1 MEKRQTCD
9 LAGIW
14 RFEIDKEDR
23 GFAEHWEKR
32 RLTQTITLPGCLQ
45 AQGYGD
51 TISEDTPWVQSL
63 YDALWYQRGE
73 YAYAQENGTKVP
85 FLSQPP
91 RHYTGKAWYQKTIF
105 VPEKSDW
112 FVGRLTL
119 ENTKWKTTLWIDGE
133 CKGSIVSLCA
143 PHVYETGALSA
154 GEHTVTLCIDN
165 GWQLPYRPD
174 GHGVSDALGATWNG
188 VAGAITLELFNR
200 VWIERVKVNAQLP
213 QAAIQVHLKNETS
226 HTQNCIV
233 HVQDT
238 VHTDISA
245 DAVCVL
251 TQGSQICELTLNYP
265 SDTPLWDE
273 FDQGLHNL
281 IVTLSSISNALQGEM
296 QSSITQLPLQSKEMV
311 SQFSKVVL
319 QTKEVTFG
327 FRRAEVKDGHF
338 VINGRNTYLRGTHF
352 GGDYPLSG
360 IPDCGS
366 AYWDKIMETVKTWG
380 MNFIRYHS
388 YCPPEAAFEA
398 ADRAGVY
405 LQIECDMWNVFA
417 PDAQMNN
424 VLWEETKRILDA
436 FGNHPSFLMLSPSNE
451 PGGDWLMPLTDWVSK
466 CHAYDSRH
474 LYTIQS
480 GWPYPMEPD
489 KITGTDYVYFHRSG
503 FGIQPGGTIRGPRG
517 WNGGDYRESLK
528 DISYPVICHELGQWC
543 AYPDFDVIDKF
554 TGYLQ
559 PGNFEIF
566 RESARAHDVLG
577 QNKEFVY
584 NSGRQ
589 QVRMLKED
597 LEANLRTPY
606 IYGFELLD
614 LHDYLGQGTALVGIL
629 DPFWDSKGY
638 VAPNEWRQFCDE
650 TVLLARI
657 ESYCIDRAKNATI
670 SIPIE
675 VSHFG
680 RAPLQS
686 VCIHWQLEQQPVT
699 EYTYGEHGKTLT
711 QTIFQSPVLCGTLK
725 QRDYALE
732 KNQSAGCIYLNMEDI
747 QPDCAYVLR
756 VSMEANG
763 KLVKN
768 TWPLWI
774 FDSSKSSEVSTLDK
788 SDTTIEKYDVC
799 ITSDRFQAETLLN
812 EGKRVLFEL
821 PYEDTSYDCPP
832 VRFNPSFWNSQMGP
846 TWARGMGMII
856 QNAHPAFAS
865 FPTTVDGGWQ
875 WQSLIENARGLR
887 VEKLGCDCITNL
899 VQPIDEWNRNNK
911 MSLLFECQVGTA
923 RLMMTSIN
931 LEQDTPQAAALKKSI
946 LSYMK
951 SDAFEPQGQV
961 SWKQLS
967 SLFEINDVMKELG
980 AKIDDDS
987 LSACLDGNPQT
998 FVRLTGGYPY
1008 SFIIQT
1014 PQKHNISGILYM
1026 PRQNHREHEGELR
1039 SYLIEAWLDGTWK
1052 QVQKGKL
1059 SSSYE
1064 PKRIAFLHEV
1074 YTDRI
1079 RFTALDTFSAPG
1091 KSCFWTMEPDGWY
1104 QKEADTTANPEF
1116 KGQLPQ
1122 DIFSASVINFLLAE
1136 EEETTVWK
1144 KRIKQRELDHLEDS
1158 KKNGKQVVNNLQ
1170 NVTSEKSATA
1180 EIDN

>member
-1 MEKRQTCD
+1 MEERQTCD

-51 TISEDTPWVQSL
+51 AISEDTPWVQSL

-105 VPEKSDW
+105 VPEKSDG

-200 VWIERVKVNAQLP
+200 VWIERVWVNAQLP

-251 TQGSQICELTLNYP
+251 TPGSQICELTLNYP

-273 FDQGLHNL
+273 FDQGLQHL

-380 MNFIRYHS
+380 MNFIRCHS

-466 CHAYDSRH
+466 CRAYDSRH

-638 VAPNEWRQFCDE
+638 VTPNEWRQFCDE

-686 VCIHWQLEQQPVT
+686 VRIHWQLEQQPVT

-711 QTIFQSPVLCGTLK
+711 QTVFQSPVLCGTLK

-747 QPDCAYVLR
+747 EPNRVYTLR
-756 VSMEANG
+756 VSMKANG
-763 KLVKN
+763 RIVEN
-768 TWPLWI
+768 TWTLWI
-774 FDSSKSSEVSTLDK
+774 FDSSKLNPVSTPDESK
-788 SDTTIEKYDVC
+788 AESDTHEDVF
-799 ITSDRFQAETLLN
+799 ITSDCFHAETLLN

-865 FPTTVDGGWQ
+865 FPTTADGGWQ

-899 VQPIDEWNRNNK
+899 VQPIDEWNRNDK

-1091 KSCFWTMEPDGWY
+1091 KSCFWAMEPDGWY

-1122 DIFSASVINFLLAE
+1122 DIFSASVINLLLAE
-1136 EEETTVWK
+1136 EEETAVWK
-1144 KRIKQRELDHLEDS
+1144 KRIKQRELAHLEDS
-1158 KKNGKQVVNNLQ
+1158 KQVVNNLQ

>member
-51 TISEDTPWVQSL
+51 AISEDTPWVQSL

-105 VPEKSDW
+105 VPEKSDG

-200 VWIERVKVNAQLP
+200 VWIERVWVNAQLP
-213 QAAIQVHLKNETS
+213 KATIKVYLKNETS

-233 HVQDT
+233 RVQDIAR
-238 VHTDISA
+238 TDISA
-245 DAVCVL
+245 EMICVL
-251 TQGSQICELTLNYP
+251 TPGSQICELTLNYP
-265 SDTPLWDE
+265 SDTLLWDE
-273 FDQGLHNL
+273 FDQGLQHL

-296 QSSITQLPLQSKEMV
+296 QSYITQLPLQSKEMV
-311 SQFSKVVL
+311 SQFPKAVL

-380 MNFIRYHS
+380 MNFIRCHS
-388 YCPPEAAFEA
+388 YCSPEAAFEA

-424 VLWEETKRILDA
+424 VLWEETKRILDT

-466 CHAYDSRH
+466 CRAYDSRH

-503 FGIQPGGTIRGPRG
+503 FGIQPGGTIRGTRG

-638 VAPNEWRQFCDE
+638 VTPNEWRQFCDE

-686 VCIHWQLEQQPVT
+686 VRIHWQLEQQPVT
-699 EYTYGEHGKTLT
+699 GYTYGEHGKTLT
-711 QTIFQSPVLCGTLK
+711 QTIFQPPVLCGTLK

-747 QPDCAYVLR
+747 EPNRVYTLR
-756 VSMEANG
+756 VSMKANG
-763 KLVKN
+763 RIVEN
-768 TWPLWI
+768 TWPIWI
-774 FDSSKSSEVSTLDK
+774 FDSSKLNPVSTPDGSK
-788 SDTTIEKYDVC
+788 AESDTHEAVF
-799 ITSDRFQAETLLN
+799 ITSDRFHAETLLN

-865 FPTTVDGGWQ
+865 FPTTADGGWQ

-1052 QVQKGKL
+1052 RVQKGKL

-1064 PKRIAFLHEV
+1064 PKRITFLHEV

-1091 KSCFWTMEPDGWY
+1091 KSCFWAMEPDGWY

-1122 DIFSASVINFLLAE
+1122 DIFSASVINLLLAE
-1136 EEETTVWK
+1136 EEEMAVWK
-1144 KRIKQRELDHLEDS
+1144 QHAEQRSVHLKEA
-1158 KKNGKQVVNNLQ
+1158 
-1170 NVTSEKSATA
+1170 VTSIASEKSATA

>member
-1 MEKRQTCD
+1 MEERQTCD

-51 TISEDTPWVQSL
+51 AISEDTPWVQSL

-105 VPEKSDW
+105 VPEKSDG

-200 VWIERVKVNAQLP
+200 VWIERVWVNAQLP

-226 HTQNCIV
+226 HIQNCIV

-251 TQGSQICELTLNYP
+251 TPGSQICELTLNYP

-273 FDQGLHNL
+273 FDQGLQHL

-380 MNFIRYHS
+380 MNFIRCHS

-466 CHAYDSRH
+466 CRAYDSRH

-503 FGIQPGGTIRGPRG
+503 FGIQPGGTIRGTRG

-638 VAPNEWRQFCDE
+638 VTPNEWRQFCDE

-686 VCIHWQLEQQPVT
+686 VRIHWQLEQQPVT

-711 QTIFQSPVLCGTLK
+711 QTVFQPPVLCGTLK

-747 QPDCAYVLR
+747 EPNRVYTLR
-756 VSMEANG
+756 VSMKANG
-763 KLVKN
+763 RIVEN

-774 FDSSKSSEVSTLDK
+774 FDSSKLNPVSTPDESK
-788 SDTTIEKYDVC
+788 AESDTHEDVF
-799 ITSDRFQAETLLN
+799 ITSDCFHAETLLN

-865 FPTTVDGGWQ
+865 FPTTADGGWQ

-1064 PKRIAFLHEV
+1064 PKRIAFLHDV

-1091 KSCFWTMEPDGWY
+1091 KSCFWAMEPDGWY

-1122 DIFSASVINFLLAE
+1122 DIFSASVINLLLAE
-1136 EEETTVWK
+1136 EEETAVWK
-1144 KRIKQRELDHLEDS
+1144 KRIKQRELAHLEDS
-1158 KKNGKQVVNNLQ
+1158 KQVVNNLQ

>member
-51 TISEDTPWVQSL
+51 AISEDTPWVQSL

-105 VPEKSDW
+105 VPEKSDG

-119 ENTKWKTTLWIDGE
+119 EDTKWKTTLWIDGE

-188 VAGAITLELFNR
+188 VAGAITLELFNH
-200 VWIERVKVNAQLP
+200 VWIERVLVNAQLP
-213 QAAIQVHLKNETS
+213 KATIQVHLKNETS
-226 HTQNCIV
+226 DTQNCIV

-251 TQGSQICELTLNYP
+251 TPGSKICELTLNYP
-265 SDTPLWDE
+265 SDTLLWDE
-273 FDQGLHNL
+273 FDQGLQHL

-296 QSSITQLPLQSKEMV
+296 QSSITQLPLQIKEMV
-311 SQFSKVVL
+311 SQFPKAVL

-380 MNFIRYHS
+380 MNFIRCHS

-424 VLWEETKRILDA
+424 VLWEETKRILDT

-543 AYPDFDVIDKF
+543 SYPDFDVIDKF

-566 RESARAHDVLG
+566 REIARAHDVLE

-638 VAPNEWRQFCDE
+638 VTPNEWRQFCDE

-657 ESYCIDRAKNATI
+657 ESYCIDRAKNAAI

-680 RAPLQS
+680 CAPLQS
-686 VCIHWQLEQQPVT
+686 VCIQWQLEKQTVT
-699 EYTYGEHGKTLT
+699 QYTYGEHGKTLT
-711 QTIFQSPVLCGTLK
+711 QTVFQPPVLCGTLK

-756 VSMEANG
+756 VSMKANG
-763 KLVKN
+763 KIVEN
-768 TWPLWI
+768 TWPFWI
-774 FDSSKSSEVSTLDK
+774 FDSSKSNPVSTPDESK
-788 SDTTIEKYDVC
+788 AAIDTHEAVF
-799 ITSDRFQAETLLN
+799 ITSDRFHAETLLN

-865 FPTTVDGGWQ
+865 FPTTADGGWQ

-899 VQPIDEWNRNNK
+899 VQPIDEWNRNDK
-911 MSLLFECQVGTA
+911 MSLLFECQVGTG

-931 LEQDTPQAAALKKSI
+931 LEQDTPQASALKKSI

-967 SLFEINDVMKELG
+967 SLFEMNDVMKELG

-998 FVRLTGGYPY
+998 FMRLTGGYPY

-1014 PQKHNISGILYM
+1014 TQKHNISGILYM

-1039 SYLIEAWLDGTWK
+1039 SYCIEAWVNDTWK

-1064 PKRIAFLHEV
+1064 PKRIAFLQEV

-1091 KSCFWTMEPDGWY
+1091 KSCFWAMEPDGWY

-1122 DIFSASVINFLLAE
+1122 DIFSASVINLLLAE
-1136 EEETTVWK
+1136 EEETDVWK
-1144 KRIKQRELDHLEDS
+1144 KRIKQRKLVHLEDS
-1158 KKNGKQVVNNLQ
+1158 KQVVNNLQ

>member
-51 TISEDTPWVQSL
+51 AISKDTPWVQSL

-91 RHYTGKAWYQKTIF
+91 RHYTGKAWYQKTVF
-105 VPEKSDW
+105 VPEKSDG
-112 FVGRLTL
+112 FVGQLTL

-143 PHVYETGALSA
+143 PHVYDTGALSA
-154 GEHTVTLCIDN
+154 GEHIVTLCIDN

-188 VAGAITLELFNR
+188 VAGAITLELFSGI
-200 VWIERVKVNAQLP
+200 WIERVWVNAQLP

-226 HTQNCIV
+226 DTQNCIV
-233 HVQDT
+233 RVQDIAR
-238 VHTDISA
+238 TDISA
-245 DAVCVL
+245 KMICVL
-251 TQGSQICELTLNYP
+251 TPGSQICELTLNYS

-273 FDQGLHNL
+273 FDQGLQHL

-311 SQFSKVVL
+311 SQFPKAVL

-366 AYWDKIMETVKTWG
+366 AYWDKIMDTVKTWG
-380 MNFIRYHS
+380 MNFIRCHS

-424 VLWEETKRILDA
+424 VLWEETKRMLDT

-466 CHAYDSRH
+466 CRAYDSRH

-489 KITGTDYVYFHRSG
+489 KITGTDYVYFHRSD

-543 AYPDFDVIDKF
+543 SYPDFDVIDKF

-638 VAPNEWRQFCDE
+638 VTPNEWRQFCDE

-657 ESYCIDRAKNATI
+657 ESYCIDRAKNAAV

-686 VCIHWQLEQQPVT
+686 VCIHWQLEKQPVT
-699 EYTYGEHGKTLT
+699 QYTYGEHGKTLT
-711 QTIFQSPVLCGTLK
+711 QTVFQPPVLCGTLK

-756 VSMEANG
+756 VSMKANG
-763 KLVKN
+763 KIVEN

-774 FDSSKSSEVSTLDK
+774 FDSSKLNPVSTPDESK
-788 SDTTIEKYDVC
+788 AESDTHEAVF
-799 ITSDRFQAETLLN
+799 ITSDRFHAETLLN

-865 FPTTVDGGWQ
+865 FPTTADGGWQ
-875 WQSLIENARGLR
+875 WQGLIENARGLR

-899 VQPIDEWNRNNK
+899 VQPIDEWNRNDK
-911 MSLLFECQVGTA
+911 MSLLFECQVGTG

-931 LEQDTPQAAALKKSI
+931 LEQDTPQAAVLKKSI

-967 SLFEINDVMKELG
+967 SLFEINDVMRELG

-1014 PQKHNISGILYM
+1014 TQKHNISGIIYM
-1026 PRQNHREHEGELR
+1026 PRQNHREHEGELC

-1052 QVQKGKL
+1052 RIAQDHL

-1064 PKRIAFLHEV
+1064 PKRIAFLQEV

-1091 KSCFWTMEPDGWY
+1091 KSCFWAMEPDGWY
-1104 QKEADTTANPEF
+1104 QKEADPAAHPEF

-1122 DIFSASVINFLLAE
+1122 DIFSASVINLLLAE
-1136 EEETTVWK
+1136 EEETAVWK
-1144 KRIKQRELDHLEDS
+1144 KRIKQRKLAHLEDS
-1158 KKNGKQVVNNLQ
+1158 KQVVNNLQ

>member
-32 RLTQTITLPGCLQ
+32 RLTETITLPGCLQ

-51 TISEDTPWVQSL
+51 AISEDTPWVQSL

-105 VPEKSDW
+105 VPEKSDG

-154 GEHTVTLCIDN
+154 GEHIVTLCIDN

-200 VWIERVKVNAQLP
+200 VWIERVWVNAQLP
-213 QAAIQVHLKNETS
+213 KATIKVYLKNETS

-233 HVQDT
+233 RVQDIAC
-238 VHTDISA
+238 TDISA
-245 DAVCVL
+245 KMICVL
-251 TQGSQICELTLNYP
+251 TPGSHICELTLNYP
-265 SDTPLWDE
+265 SDTLLWDE
-273 FDQGLHNL
+273 FDQGLQNL

-296 QSSITQLPLQSKEMV
+296 QSYITQLPLQSKEMV
-311 SQFSKVVL
+311 SQFPKAVL

-380 MNFIRYHS
+380 MNFIRCHS

-424 VLWEETKRILDA
+424 VLWEETKRILDT

-466 CHAYDSRH
+466 CRAYDSRH

-543 AYPDFDVIDKF
+543 SYPDFDVIDKF

-657 ESYCIDRAKNATI
+657 ESYCIDRAKNAAI

-686 VCIHWQLEQQPVT
+686 VCINWQLEKQPVT
-699 EYTYGEHGKTLT
+699 QYTYGEHGKTLT
-711 QTIFQSPVLCGTLK
+711 QTVFQSPVLCGTLK

-756 VSMEANG
+756 VSMKANG
-763 KLVKN
+763 KLVQN

-774 FDSSKSSEVSTLDK
+774 FDSSKLKPVSTPDESK
-788 SDTTIEKYDVC
+788 AESDTHEAVF
-799 ITSDRFQAETLLN
+799 ITSDRFHAETLLN
-812 EGKRVLFEL
+812 EGKCVLFEL

-856 QNAHPAFAS
+856 KNAHPAFAS
-865 FPTTVDGGWQ
+865 FPTTADGGWQ

-899 VQPIDEWNRNNK
+899 VQPIDEWNRNDK
-911 MSLLFECQVGTA
+911 MSLLFECQVGTG

-951 SDAFEPQGQV
+951 SDAFEPQRQV

-967 SLFEINDVMKELG
+967 SLFEMNDIMKELG

-1039 SYLIEAWLDGTWK
+1039 SYCIEAWVNDTWK

-1064 PKRIAFLHEV
+1064 PKRIAFAQEV

-1091 KSCFWTMEPDGWY
+1091 KNYFWAMEPDGWY
-1104 QKEADTTANPEF
+1104 QKEADSVAHPEF

-1122 DIFSASVINFLLAE
+1122 DIFSASVINLLLAE
-1136 EEETTVWK
+1136 EEETAVWK
-1144 KRIKQRELDHLEDS
+1144 KRIKQRKLAHLEGS
-1158 KKNGKQVVNNLQ
+1158 KQVVNNLQ

>member
-1 MEKRQTCD
+1 MEERQTCD

-32 RLTQTITLPGCLQ
+32 RLTHTITLPGCLQ

-51 TISEDTPWVQSL
+51 AISEDTLWVQSL

-105 VPEKSDW
+105 VPEKSDG

-143 PHVYETGALSA
+143 PHVYETGELSA

-200 VWIERVKVNAQLP
+200 VWIERVQVNAQLP

-251 TQGSQICELTLNYP
+251 TPGSQICEFTLNYP

-273 FDQGLHNL
+273 FDQGLQHL

-380 MNFIRYHS
+380 MNFIRCHS

-424 VLWEETKRILDA
+424 VLWEETKRILDT

-466 CHAYDSRH
+466 CRAYDSRH

-517 WNGGDYRESLK
+517 WNDGDYRESLK

-543 AYPDFDVIDKF
+543 SYPDFDVIDKF

-566 RESARAHDVLG
+566 RESARAHNVLG

-638 VAPNEWRQFCDE
+638 VTPNEWRQFCDE

-686 VCIHWQLEQQPVT
+686 VRIHWQLEQQPVT

-711 QTIFQSPVLCGTLK
+711 QIVFQSPVLCGTLK

-747 QPDCAYVLR
+747 EPNRVYTLR
-756 VSMEANG
+756 VSMKVNG
-763 KLVKN
+763 RIVEN

-774 FDSSKSSEVSTLDK
+774 FDSSKLNPVSTPDGSK
-788 SDTTIEKYDVC
+788 AESDTHEAVF
-799 ITSDRFQAETLLN
+799 ITSDRFHAETLLN

-865 FPTTVDGGWQ
+865 FPTTADGGWQ

-899 VQPIDEWNRNNK
+899 VQPIDEWNRNDK
-911 MSLLFECQVGTA
+911 MSLLFECQVGTGH
-923 RLMMTSIN
+923 LMMTSIN

-967 SLFEINDVMKELG
+967 SLFEMNNVMKELG
-980 AKIDDDS
+980 AKIDNDS

-998 FVRLTGGYPY
+998 FVQLTGGYPY

-1014 PQKHNISGILYM
+1014 PQKHDISGILYM

-1091 KSCFWTMEPDGWY
+1091 KSCFWAMEPDGWY

-1122 DIFSASVINFLLAE
+1122 DIFSASVINLLLAE

-1144 KRIKQRELDHLEDS
+1144 QHVGQQSVHLKEA
-1158 KKNGKQVVNNLQ
+1158 
-1170 NVTSEKSATA
+1170 VTSIASEKSATA

>member
-1 MEKRQTCD
+1 MEERQTCD

-51 TISEDTPWVQSL
+51 AISEDTPWVQSL

-73 YAYAQENGTKVP
+73 YVYAQENGTKVP

-105 VPEKSDW
+105 VPEKSDG

-119 ENTKWKTTLWIDGE
+119 DNTKWKTTLWIDGE

-165 GWQLPYRPD
+165 GWQLSYRPD

-226 HTQNCIV
+226 HIQNCIV

-380 MNFIRYHS
+380 MNFIRCHS

-398 ADRAGVY
+398 ANRAGVY

-466 CHAYDSRH
+466 CRAYDSRH

-543 AYPDFDVIDKF
+543 SYPDFDVIDKF

-566 RESARAHDVLG
+566 RESARAHNVLG

-638 VAPNEWRQFCDE
+638 VTPNEWRQFCDE

-686 VCIHWQLEQQPVT
+686 VRIHWQLEQQPVT

-711 QTIFQSPVLCGTLK
+711 QIVFQSPVLCGTLK

-747 QPDCAYVLR
+747 EPNRVYTLR
-756 VSMEANG
+756 VSMKVNG
-763 KLVKN
+763 RIVEN

-774 FDSSKSSEVSTLDK
+774 FDSSKLNPVSTPDGSK
-788 SDTTIEKYDVC
+788 AESDTHEAVF
-799 ITSDRFQAETLLN
+799 ITSDRFHAETLLN

-865 FPTTVDGGWQ
+865 FPTTADGGWQ

-899 VQPIDEWNRNNK
+899 VQPIDEWNRNDK
-911 MSLLFECQVGTA
+911 MSLLFECQVGTGH
-923 RLMMTSIN
+923 LMMTSIN

-967 SLFEINDVMKELG
+967 SLFEMNNVMKELG
-980 AKIDDDS
+980 AKIDNDS

-998 FVRLTGGYPY
+998 FVQLTGGYPY

-1014 PQKHNISGILYM
+1014 PQKHDISGILYM

-1091 KSCFWTMEPDGWY
+1091 KSCFWAMEPDGWY

-1122 DIFSASVINFLLAE
+1122 DIFSASVINLLLAE

-1144 KRIKQRELDHLEDS
+1144 QHVGQQSVHLKEA
-1158 KKNGKQVVNNLQ
+1158 
-1170 NVTSEKSATA
+1170 VTSIASEKSATA

>member
-1 MEKRQTCD
+1 M
-9 LAGIW
+9 
-14 RFEIDKEDR
+14 
-23 GFAEHWEKR
+23 
-32 RLTQTITLPGCLQ
+32 
-45 AQGYGD
+45 
-51 TISEDTPWVQSL
+51 
-63 YDALWYQRGE
+63 
-73 YAYAQENGTKVP
+73 
-85 FLSQPP
+85 
-91 RHYTGKAWYQKTIF
+91 
-105 VPEKSDW
+105 
-112 FVGRLTL
+112 
-119 ENTKWKTTLWIDGE
+119 
-133 CKGSIVSLCA
+133 
-143 PHVYETGALSA
+143 
-154 GEHTVTLCIDN
+154 
-165 GWQLPYRPD
+165 
-174 GHGVSDALGATWNG
+174 
-188 VAGAITLELFNR
+188 AGAITLELFNR
-200 VWIERVKVNAQLP
+200 VWIERVWVNAQLP
-213 QAAIQVHLKNETS
+213 KAAIQVHLKNETS

-233 HVQDT
+233 RIQDIAR
-238 VHTDISA
+238 TDISSETI
-245 DAVCVL
+245 CVL
-251 TQGSQICELTLNYP
+251 TPGSQICELTLNYP

-273 FDQGLHNL
+273 FDQGLQHL

-311 SQFSKVVL
+311 SQFPKAVL

-380 MNFIRYHS
+380 MNFIRCHS

-424 VLWEETKRILDA
+424 VLWEETKRILDT

-466 CHAYDSRH
+466 CRAYDSRH

-489 KITGTDYVYFHRSG
+489 KITGTYYVYFHRSG

-528 DISYPVICHELGQWC
+528 DVSYPVICHELGQWC
-543 AYPDFDVIDKF
+543 SYPDFDVIDKF
-554 TGYLQ
+554 TGFLQ

-566 RESARAHDVLG
+566 RESARAHDVLE

-584 NSGRQ
+584 NSGCQ

-657 ESYCIDRAKNATI
+657 ESYCIDRAKNAAV

-699 EYTYGEHGKTLT
+699 QYTYGEHGKTLT
-711 QTIFQSPVLCGTLK
+711 QTVFQPPVFCGTLK

-756 VSMEANG
+756 VSMKANG
-763 KLVKN
+763 RIVEN
-768 TWPLWI
+768 TWPFWI
-774 FDSSKSSEVSTLDK
+774 FDSSKLNPVSTPDESK
-788 SDTTIEKYDVC
+788 AETDTHEAVF
-799 ITSDRFQAETLLN
+799 ITSDRFNAETLLN

-856 QNAHPAFAS
+856 KNAHPAFAS
-865 FPTTVDGGWQ
+865 FPTTADGGWQ

-899 VQPIDEWNRNNK
+899 VQPIDEWNRNDK
-911 MSLLFECQVGTA
+911 MSLLFECQVGTG

-931 LEQDTPQAAALKKSI
+931 LEQDTPQAATLKKSI

-1064 PKRIAFLHEV
+1064 PKRIAFLHDV

-1091 KSCFWTMEPDGWY
+1091 KSCFWAMEPDGWY

-1122 DIFSASVINFLLAE
+1122 DIFSASVINLLLAE
-1136 EEETTVWK
+1136 EEETAVWK
-1144 KRIKQRELDHLEDS
+1144 KRIKQRKLAHLEDS